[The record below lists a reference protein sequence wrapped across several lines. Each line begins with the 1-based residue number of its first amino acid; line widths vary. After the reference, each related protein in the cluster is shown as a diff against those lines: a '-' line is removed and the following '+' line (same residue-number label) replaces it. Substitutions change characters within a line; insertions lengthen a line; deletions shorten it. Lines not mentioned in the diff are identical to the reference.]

1 MRLHVGDAFAAAL
14 ETAQGFRWKEYSPFF
29 LILAAQIVFL
39 ALATQLH
46 HAWAMA
52 VVAPVATWSGG
63 ADTLHYPTFFGYLSI
78 LMGWVEAFLYAVPG
92 SVLIPLAILRL
103 YARTDRALSLGAG
116 AFTRLA
122 GAVLPTLL
130 AGLAGVGCLWGW
142 QSWVAPAA
150 TSWIGS
156 SLAGQGAAFLTW
168 VVAVLGGYLTLSLLL
183 YIPVAAVQARSSLP
197 RALALGLRFG
207 VRALPVTL
215 LLALTFGLPAIGVQY
230 LLERQTSMILTKL
243 RPESIAILLALYAAF
258 TSLAMYLTYGMAARL
273 YRMARGD
280 S

>member
-29 LILAAQIVFL
+29 LILATQVVFL

-46 HAWAMA
+46 HPWAMA
-52 VVAPVATWSGG
+52 VVAPVATWFGG
-63 ADTLHYPTFFGYLSI
+63 AGSLHYPIFYGYLSV
-78 LMGWVEAFLYAVPG
+78 LMAWVEAFLYAIPG

-116 AFTRLA
+116 AFARLA
-122 GAVLPTLL
+122 GAVFPTLL

-142 QSWVAPAA
+142 QRWVAPAA
-150 TSWIGS
+150 GPFIRNFIPGPS
-156 SLAGQGAAFLTW
+156 AVFLTW

-197 RALALGLRFG
+197 RAIALGLRFG

-215 LLALTFGLPAIGVQY
+215 ILAVAFGLPAIGIQY
-230 LLERQTSMILTKL
+230 FLERQSSMILTKL
-243 RPESIAILLALYAAF
+243 RPETIAVLLAVYAAF
-258 TSLAMYLTYGMAARL
+258 TSIATYLTYGMAARL